1 MRLIE
6 MQRGFL
12 GTVSSA
18 GEPDDGGW
26 PPSMH
31 AGLQVYRNAYRARL
45 IGCLQESFPKCRAWA
60 GDAAFDAAASHHC
73 IRQPPTSWTL
83 DALGAGFDATL
94 AELFPD
100 NPELAELC
108 WLEWQMARLFT
119 APDGARLDAGSFTEA
134 TARFSERDWEEM
146 RLVIAPELVTRPLFY
161 DVTPMWTAIG
171 ADIPPLPNARLPVP
185 GTVAVWRAGLE
196 PCFRLLPDDEGAALA
211 DAANGVAF
219 GEICRRHAESVEHEG
234 AAARCG
240 QWLGRWTMDGLIA
253 GLR

>member
-6 MQRGFL
+6 VQRSFL
-12 GTVSSA
+12 KAVSSP

-26 PPSMH
+26 PEPMH

-60 GDAAFDAAASHHC
+60 GDEAFDAAASHHC
-73 IRQPPTSWTL
+73 IRHPPQSWTL
-83 DALGAGFDATL
+83 DALGTGFDETL

-100 NPELAELC
+100 NPELAELG

-119 APDGARLDAGSFTEA
+119 APDGARLDAGSFTET
-134 TARFSERDWEEM
+134 TARFSEANWEEM
-146 RLVIAPELVTRPLFY
+146 RLVLAPELVTRTLFY
-161 DVTPMWTAIG
+161 DVVSIWAAIG
-171 ADIPPLPNARLPVP
+171 ADISPLPNARLPMP
-185 GTVAVWRAGLE
+185 GMVAVWRAGLE
-196 PCFRLLPDDEGAALA
+196 PCFRLLASGEAAALA